1 MAQEIKLKEDDI
13 SYFGKILQSLED
25 IERRI
30 AALEITKMDLYEQYK
45 AAKEHHQYFTQ
56 QVKVKYEIDFKE
68 AEVDIDRGVLIVL
81 DKEEVVEKTEMKKE
95 KKNSKKEEKMETDSP
110 SS

>member
-13 SYFGKILQSLED
+13 SYFGKILSSLED

-68 AEVDIDRGVLIVL
+68 AEVDIDKGVLVIL
-81 DKEEVVEKTEMKKE
+81 DKEEVVEKKE